1 MIIWTIS
8 ILEDNMTQQIILY
21 PSYPPVIESFKVRY
35 NNNILLYMKKRHLDF
50 CYLCPR
56 ERRFSMSRFTR
67 TKHNTNTLL
76 FLLQRQASDDAWIQ
90 ILTLFLLQYL
100 SNGWILIYIIPPHSD
115 SKVA

>member
-67 TKHNTNTLL
+67 TKHNTNTLNAL
-76 FLLQRQASDDAWIQ
+76 RYPW
-90 ILTLFLLQYL
+90 LTTTTTTTDVPSHVDPLPQTKME
-100 SNGWILIYIIPPHSD
+100 S
-115 SKVA
+115 